1 MNKFILKIS
10 ITFIFLNILFIG
22 CSINK
27 VNPDVYFSQK
37 KYNLALL
44 SYQKMFASTK
54 EESAKAK
61 AAFRIGQCY
70 KFQAEYKK
78 SLDWFKVAYDQG
90 YGLKSLEEMAFGLKR
105 QEEYTEAIQAFQKLI
120 NEVQDKSIFRKEV
133 SMCKMAQSW
142 KKSNSKLKISVFPK
156 SDINTE
162 FSDFS
167 ACYDRSGNILFS
179 SDRIGSTGS
188 DIYNWTG
195 RLYTDIFKWDALD
208 KSITDIKTINSKHH
222 EATPSIANLKKKIYF
237 THCSK
242 DASIHSYCQI
252 FVSELENDEYSNPEQ
267 LDLYDSESNSIQ
279 PAIHKSD
286 SILIF
291 SSDRNKDRKFDLYIS
306 FKVNDLWSEPEALPN
321 TINSEGNESFPSWYN
336 DTLFFSSDFLPG
348 MGGLDIFKTY
358 RMSNGKWAMPQNQK
372 FPINSGADDF
382 GLCVDPN
389 FSYNDGEILRGIF
402 SSNRI
407 ENKRDDIYEF
417 FIESINDTA
426 AIVEKKY
433 EFEVS
438 IKFNFKEKPAINSEI
453 SAAKY
458 IDSVELNSTVLPV
471 KLNTFDKTSISI
483 ILTPDQRSR
492 INFTRR
498 GYLNSSFDIDIESPE
513 FLTKDSIVKI
523 VQEIE
528 LIPIKIR
535 TEFLI
540 ENVYYDYD
548 KYELKETSFESLDK
562 LVDMLELNPN
572 MKLEIRSHTDCRGE
586 EDYNLELSKK
596 RAESVV
602 NYLVGKGILNSRL
615 TYKGLGESE
624 LFDHCNCEDCSEESH
639 QKNRRTSFQLID

>member
-1 MNKFILKIS
+1 MYISKNKILI
-10 ITFIFLNILFIG
+10 IFLNILFIG
-22 CSINK
+22 CAINK
-27 VNPDVYFSQK
+27 VNPEVYFNQK

-44 SYQKMFASTK
+44 SYQKIFASTK
-54 EESAKAK
+54 DESAKSK

-105 QEEYTEAIQAFQKLI
+105 QEEYIEAIQAFQKLT
-120 NEVQDKSIFRKEV
+120 NEVQDKSLYRKEI
-133 SMCKMAQSW
+133 SMCKLAQSW

-162 FSDFS
+162 FADFS

-208 KSITDIKTINSKHH
+208 KTIIDLKTINSKHH
-222 EATPSIANLKKKIYF
+222 EATPSISNLKKRIYF

-252 FVSELENDEYSNPEQ
+252 FVCEIENNDYTSPEQ
-267 LDLYDSESNSIQ
+267 LDLYDVESNSIQ

-286 SILIF
+286 SILVF

-306 FKVNDLWSEPEALPN
+306 FKVNDEWSEPEALPSSIN
-321 TINSEGNESFPSWYN
+321 TEGNESFPTWYN

-358 RMSNGKWAMPQNQK
+358 RASNGKWAIPQNQK
-372 FPINSGADDF
+372 YPINSGADDF

-389 FSYNDGEILRGIF
+389 FNSNGGEILKGIF
-402 SSNRI
+402 SSNRD
-407 ENKRDDIYEF
+407 ENKKDDIYDF
-417 FIESINDTA
+417 FIESINDTSTVA
-426 AIVEKKY
+426 EKKH
-433 EFEVS
+433 ELEVS
-438 IKFNFKEKPAINSEI
+438 VKFIFKEKPPISSTFNAI
-453 SAAKY
+453 KY
-458 IDSVELNSTVLPV
+458 VDSVELSSTILPV

-483 ILTPDQRSR
+483 ILNPDQRSK
-492 INFTRR
+492 INFARR
-498 GYLNSSFDIDIESPE
+498 GYLNSSFDINIESPE
-513 FLTKDSIVKI
+513 ILSKDSIIKI
-523 VQEIE
+523 IQEIE
-528 LIPIKIR
+528 LIPIKVK
-535 TEFLI
+535 TEFLL

-548 KYELKETSFESLDK
+548 KYELKEASFESLDK
-562 LVDMLELNPN
+562 LVDMLELNSN
-572 MKLEIRSHTDCRGE
+572 LKLEIRSHTDCRGE
-586 EDYNLELSKK
+586 EDYNLELSNK

-602 NYLVGKGILNSRL
+602 NYLVEKGISNSRL
-615 TYKGLGESE
+615 SYRGLGESE
-624 LFDHCNCEDCSEESH
+624 LFDRCNCEDCSEESH
-639 QKNRRTSFQLID
+639 QKNRRTSFQLLE